1 MRNRFL
7 VCYDVSDPKRL
18 ARTYKKMNG
27 FGEPAQYSVFICDL
41 SPKERVLLEE
51 ALTEILN
58 LKEDRALIVDMGPS
72 ERRGSESYAILGNA
86 RELPRRDGRDSVRLK
101 RSSGTCERSSGED
114 LPLDLSQIR
123 RNETENARRP
133 DMKRILIS
141 EIGSAVI
148 GLHHRLISENQH
160 R

>member
-18 ARTYKKMNG
+18 TRTYKKMNG

-41 SPKERVLLEE
+41 SPKERVLLEA

-72 ERRGSESYAILGNA
+72 DGRGVESVTILGNGL
-86 RELPRRDGRDSVRLK
+86 EMPRR
-101 RSSGTCERSSGED
+101 
-114 LPLDLSQIR
+114 
-123 RNETENARRP
+123 
-133 DMKRILIS
+133 
-141 EIGSAVI
+141 SAVI
-148 GLHHRLISENQH
+148 V
-160 R
+160 